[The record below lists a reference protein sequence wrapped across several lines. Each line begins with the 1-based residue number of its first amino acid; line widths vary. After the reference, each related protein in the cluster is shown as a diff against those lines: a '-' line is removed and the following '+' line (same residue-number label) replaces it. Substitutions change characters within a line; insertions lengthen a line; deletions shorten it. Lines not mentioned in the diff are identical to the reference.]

1 MKLSTSTWLEVED
14 YLLHSDGIIFPTGS
28 IEQHGPIGLIGTDM
42 LCVDT
47 ISTRVGEEINALV
60 APPLGYAPAEFTCL
74 FLVLF
79 PYH

>member
-47 ISTRVGEEINALV
+47 ISTRVGEGNKCTGC
-60 APPLGYAPAEFTCL
+60 PSLGLCSSR
-74 FLVLF
+74 V
-79 PYH
+79 